1 MLQVLSEASIL
12 QASELEASNPTAA
25 YKAKLQACK
34 QNMEGKGLSIA
45 AGLLAAA
52 IQGGQVGS
60 GTPVV
65 SDDTNTTNSSNGS
78 GAHTFTPPVAIAAY
92 MVPPDNFSSIECAIQ
107 HALQQMPKPQMA
119 PVQHGAEPVTGIG
132 SRSNAQGPQ
141 SLAGF
146 KSQQQPQEQRQQH
159 KQPLPRGGAVKGKP
173 PAPPSPARRVTRS
186 ASAALAAAAAA
197 AVGVASTAA
206 EVSAAIASAV
216 LPLEVPTAARV
227 QEQGHLR
234 QQVPS
239 SQHAPVLSHK
249 RPQAEQEQQQQQQQH
264 KRHHSSQPALVVG
277 GILTEAQRQLLKD
290 VLEQPARLRRAR
302 EQQQEEYQLGRQ
314 LRRKPTQDALSCLG
328 RLSPAEQQH
337 IDGTDLQRL
346 LLRSEQALLEPRAHM
361 TTCRAARMAL
371 MQHSQDIRDGV
382 MILHSG
388 GSSSGSGLAALL
400 PVVAVV
406 VRRLGAQLPVK

>member
-1 MLQVLSEASIL
+1 M
-12 QASELEASNPTAA
+12 
-25 YKAKLQACK
+25 
-34 QNMEGKGLSIA
+34 
-45 AGLLAAA
+45 
-52 IQGGQVGS
+52 QGGQVGS
-60 GTPVV
+60 DTCDV

-78 GAHTFTPPVAIAAY
+78 STHTFTPPAAIAAY
-92 MVPPDNFSSIECAIQ
+92 MVPPDSCSSIECAIQ

-119 PVQHGAEPVTGIG
+119 PVLHGAEFVTRIS

-141 SLAGF
+141 FLASF
-146 KSQQQPQEQRQQH
+146 RPQQQPQEQRQQH
-159 KQPLPRGGAVKGKP
+159 KQPLPRGGAELGKP
-173 PAPPSPARRVTRS
+173 PAPPSPGRRVTRS

-197 AVGVASTAA
+197 VGVASTAA
-206 EVSAAIASAV
+206 APTASNAAEGSAAIASAV

-264 KRHHSSQPALVVG
+264 KRHHSSQPAPVVG
-277 GILTEAQRQLLKD
+277 GILTEAQRHLLKD

-302 EQQQEEYQLGRQ
+302 EQQQEECQLGRQ

-337 IDGTDLQRL
+337 INGTDLQRQL
-346 LLRSEQALLEPRAHM
+346 LCSEQALLEPRAHI

-382 MILHSG
+382 KIIHSG

-400 PVVAVV
+400 PVVAAVV
-406 VRRLGAQLPVK
+406 QRLGAQLPVK